1 MLVHIRF
8 CCQRSYDKILFLE
21 LFDGVGAGR
30 RLELSL
36 KRSWTC
42 SIIPFSVTKPREIRP
57 LAWGHPA
64 GKWKSQVQAQA
75 CLTSKAVR
83 SLCTPFLALCW
94 TCSSAS
100 EVYEVHDNSPALH
113 SSLPLPS
120 PSLRAS
126 PCFLLG
132 PPPLPF
138 WNHDCSG
145 VLCSQWSRWMNFLAE
160 AMRQCYPSD
169 LGWFLCAFR
178 T

>member
-21 LFDGVGAGR
+21 LFDVVGAGR

-75 CLTSKAVR
+75 CLTSKAVVFVHHFSPSAGPAHLPLR
-83 SLCTPFLALCW
+83 SMRCMITALLSTQVSLYPLPASELAPAFSWVLLLFLFGTTIALE
-94 TCSSAS
+94 SSA
-100 EVYEVHDNSPALH
+100 
-113 SSLPLPS
+113 PS
-120 PSLRAS
+120 GLGGWI
-126 PCFLLG
+126 FLQRPWDSATL
-132 PPPLPF
+132 
-138 WNHDCSG
+138 
-145 VLCSQWSRWMNFLAE
+145 V
-160 AMRQCYPSD
+160 
-169 LGWFLCAFR
+169 